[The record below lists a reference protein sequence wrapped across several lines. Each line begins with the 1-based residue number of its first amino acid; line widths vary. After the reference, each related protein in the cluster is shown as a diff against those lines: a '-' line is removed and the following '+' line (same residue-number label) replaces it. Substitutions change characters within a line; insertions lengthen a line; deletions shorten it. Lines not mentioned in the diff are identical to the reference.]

1 MIVRA
6 ARPDDAQAAATVLRR
21 SIAELCQADHQGDA
35 ETLRRW
41 LANKTPEQVRIWL
54 ADPDRLLV
62 VAEDDGRILGVAA
75 VQTSGR
81 ISLNYVSP
89 DGRFRG
95 VSKAL
100 VRDLERQ
107 ARALCLEACV
117 LESTR
122 TALAF
127 YRRMG
132 YTGAGDPQPR
142 FGVVVGYPMRKS
154 LGAGL

>member
-1 MIVRA
+1 MLVRA
-6 ARPDDAQAAATVLRR
+6 ARPDDAEAAAIVLRR
-21 SIAELCQADHQGDA
+21 SIVELCQADHQGDS
-35 ETLRRW
+35 ETLTRW
-41 LANKTPEQVRIWL
+41 LSNKTPEHVRNWI

-62 VAEDDGRILGVAA
+62 VAEDDGRIVGVAA
-75 VQTSGR
+75 VQASGR

-89 DGRFRG
+89 DACFRG

-100 VRDLERQ
+100 LTDLERQ
-107 ARALCLEACV
+107 TRALRLDACV

-132 YTGAGDPQPR
+132 YTEAGDPER
-142 FGVVVGYPMRKS
+142 GFGVAVGFPMRKS
-154 LGAGL
+154 LGAGA

>member
-1 MIVRA
+1 MIVRS
-6 ARPDDAQAAATVLRR
+6 ARAEDAEAAATVLRR

-41 LANKTPEQVRIWL
+41 LSNKTPEHVRAWM
-54 ADPDRLLV
+54 ADPGNCVV
-62 VAEDDGRILGVAA
+62 VADENGQILGVAA
-75 VQTSGR
+75 MQVTGR

-89 DGRFRG
+89 DARFRG

-100 VRDLERQ
+100 LRQLERE
-107 ARALCLEACV
+107 ARRLRLEACN

-127 YRRMG
+127 YRGMG
-132 YTGAGDPQPR
+132 YTDVGDPVQG
-142 FGVVVGYPMRKS
+142 FGVSVCYLMRKR
-154 LGAGL
+154 LDADP